1 MAGHAWYAMLPK
13 APLSCYPK
21 REAVRTV
28 SEVLVDQMA
37 EWGIKYV
44 FGIPGTSALGL
55 VDAVRKNGRLA
66 YIQVRH
72 EQTAYGGNVQLALS
86 QGFYFFAF
94 TGYFQWIV

>member
-1 MAGHAWYAMLPK
+1 
-13 APLSCYPK
+13 
-21 REAVRTV
+21 
-28 SEVLVDQMA
+28 MA